1 MEMSEVVLYAMYKQ
15 AEAEG
20 RHLIV
25 EADAVGR
32 AMADVDLY
40 ERHVHL
46 SKADGGRTLRV
57 QFG

>member
-1 MEMSEVVLYAMYKQ
+1 MMMELAEVVLYAMYRQ

-20 RHLIV
+20 RQLLV
-25 EADAVGR
+25 SAEAVGE
-32 AMADVDLY
+32 AMSDIDLY

-46 SKADGGRTLRV
+46 KRSGQQLRV